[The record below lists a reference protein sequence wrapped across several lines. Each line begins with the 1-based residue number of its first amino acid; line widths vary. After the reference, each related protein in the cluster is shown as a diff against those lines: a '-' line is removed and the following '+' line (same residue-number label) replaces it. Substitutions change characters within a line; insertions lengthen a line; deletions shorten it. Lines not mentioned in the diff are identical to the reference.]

1 MALDVIGE
9 RMKYLTKK
17 LLVCAS
23 LAIPPMGMAESKVG
37 HSHTNRLANEK
48 SPYLLQHAHNPV
60 DWFPWGEEAFA
71 KARKEGKPIF
81 LSIGYATC
89 HWCHVMEQECFE
101 DEDIG
106 ALLNRFFV
114 CIKVDREERPDI
126 DAVYMR
132 VASYLSG
139 GNGWPLTVVMTP
151 AGKPYFAGT
160 FFPKHRKYGIEGLT
174 TLLPRLYQQVR
185 YRNSMTEQAIA
196 RVERRLAP
204 PPPLRLPA
212 PGEIEVD
219 LDETCALMA
228 GMVDP
233 VRGGT
238 GSGMK
243 FPRSHQLLYMLEH
256 ARRTGNPTAMTAVKV
271 TLDNIRHG
279 GIYDQIGFGI
289 HRYTV
294 DGAWF
299 VPHFEKMLYNQAQV
313 ALSAARYYAL
323 TGDRKMRAMAEE
335 IYRYVL
341 RDLTSP
347 VGAFYSAEDADSEG
361 EEGLFYL
368 WTHDELQKHLSP
380 DELDLFSSVFAIE
393 KEGNWFDRTSNE
405 RQTNNILR
413 ILPEGQKVLDE
424 LSAEQ
429 SARMETIR
437 KRLLKIRAKRPRP
450 LLDDKV
456 LSDWNGL
463 MIASMAESGRLL
475 ADPELIEAAKKA
487 YSFVATNLYKDRR
500 LLHRWRDGDAA
511 IPGMLSDHTF
521 LAWGAIELYRC
532 TQDIQYL
539 DHACSLM
546 DSVIAD
552 FKIDDG
558 GFNMTS
564 KHAEKLLFKPSQF
577 SDLAIPSGNSVA
589 LLVLTRLARYTGVEK
604 YERERQELDTLFALS
619 LPRAIDRRTISTMAM
634 EEQRGKSFEVVVV
647 SPGDAKDATAIL
659 QPFRAAG
666 RRNIFLHLK
675 TAANAETLARLAP
688 FTRDHSA
695 IDQKATAYVCTNFA
709 CQAPSTDP
717 AKAAEM
723 LRTSE

>member
-1 MALDVIGE
+1 MMHLS
-9 RMKYLTKK
+9 KK
-17 LLVCAS
+17 LLLYAC
-23 LAIPPMGMAESKVG
+23 LAMPLVGVAEPKVS
-37 HSHTNRLANEK
+37 HSHTNLLTKEK

-60 DWFPWGEEAFA
+60 NWFPWGEEAFA
-71 KARKEGKPIF
+71 KAKKEGKPIF
-81 LSIGYATC
+81 LSVGYATC
-89 HWCHVMEQECFE
+89 HWCHVMEEECFK
-101 DEDIG
+101 DEEVG
-106 ALLNRFFV
+106 ALLNRCFV
-114 CIKVDREERPDI
+114 SIKVDREERPDI

-132 VASYLSG
+132 VAGYLGG

-151 AGKPYFAGT
+151 DGKPYFAGT
-160 FFPKHRKYGIEGLT
+160 FFPKHRKYGIEGLMT
-174 TLLPRLYQQVR
+174 VLPRIYRQVR
-185 YRNSMTEQAIA
+185 YSSSITDEAIA

-204 PPPLRLPA
+204 RPAMKLPD

-219 LDETCALMA
+219 LDETCSVMV

-233 VRGGT
+233 FSGGT
-238 GSGMK
+238 GRGMK

-256 ARRTGNPTAMTAVKV
+256 AQRTGNKAALAAVKL

-294 DGAWF
+294 DGVWF

-313 ALSAARYYAL
+313 ALAAARYYAL
-323 TGDRKMRAMAEE
+323 TGDKKMRAMAEE

-347 VGAFYSAEDADSEG
+347 EGAFYSAEDADSEG

-368 WTHDELQKHLSP
+368 WTYNELQKHLSP
-380 DELDLFSSVFAIE
+380 EEFKLFSSVFAVE
-393 KEGNWFDRTSNE
+393 KEGNWIDRTSNE
-405 RQTNNILR
+405 RQPNNILR
-413 ILPEGQKVLDE
+413 ILPEGQKVLGE
-424 LSAEQ
+424 LTPEQ
-429 SARMETIR
+429 TATMETIR

-456 LSDWNGL
+456 LTDWNGL

-475 ADPELIEAAKKA
+475 ADAPLVEAARKA
-487 YSFVATNLYKDRR
+487 YSFIAAKLYQDRR

-532 TQDIQYL
+532 TQDVQYL

-552 FKIDDG
+552 FKIEDG

-564 KHAEKLLFKPSQF
+564 KHAEKLLFKPANF
-577 SDLAIPSGNSVA
+577 SDMALPSGNSVA
-589 LLVLTRLARYTGVEK
+589 LLVLTALAHYTGVEK
-604 YERERQELDTLFALS
+604 YEKERQELDTLFALS
-619 LPRAIDRRTISTMAM
+619 LPRSVDRRTISTMAM
-634 EEQRGKSFEVVVV
+634 ERAARTSFEIVVV
-647 SPGDAKDATAIL
+647 SPGDPEKAAAMLK
-659 QPFRAAG
+659 PFHAASSQ
-666 RRNIFLHLK
+666 NIYLHLK
-675 TAANAETLARLAP
+675 TSSNAETLTRLAP
-688 FTRDHSA
+688 FTRDYKA
-695 IDQKATAYVCTNFA
+695 IDKETTAYICTNFA
-709 CQAPSTDP
+709 CQAPTTDP
-717 AKAAEM
+717 KKAAEM
-723 LRTSE
+723 LRSKE

>member
-1 MALDVIGE
+1 MMNF
-9 RMKYLTKK
+9 RKK
-17 LLVCAS
+17 LLLCAC
-23 LAIPPMGMAESKVG
+23 LAMPLMGMAESHIS

-60 DWFPWGEEAFA
+60 DWFPWGEQAFA

-89 HWCHVMEQECFE
+89 HWCHVMEKECFE
-101 DEDIG
+101 DEEIG

-114 CIKVDREERPDI
+114 SIKVDREERPDV

-132 VASYLSG
+132 IASALSG
-139 GNGWPLTVVMTP
+139 SGGWPLTVVMMPDGT
-151 AGKPYFAGT
+151 PYFAGT

-174 TLLPRLYQQVR
+174 TLLPRLSQEVR
-185 YRNSMTEQAIA
+185 EGSSAVNQAVA
-196 RVERRLAP
+196 RVERLLAP
-204 PPPLRLPA
+204 RRAFVLPP

-219 LDETCALMA
+219 LDQACAVMV

-233 VRGGT
+233 VLGGT

-256 ARRTGNPTAMTAVKV
+256 ARRTGDGAALAAVKV

-279 GIYDQIGFGI
+279 GIYDHIGFGI
-289 HRYTV
+289 HRYTA
-294 DGAWF
+294 DGVWF

-313 ALSAARYYAL
+313 ALSAARFYAL
-323 TGDRKMRAMAEE
+323 TGDREIRSMAEAVH
-335 IYRYVL
+335 RYVL

-347 VGAFYSAEDADSEG
+347 EGAFYSAEDADSEG

-380 DELDLFSSVFAIE
+380 DELELFSSVFAIQ
-393 KEGNWFDRTSNE
+393 KQGNWIDSASKA
-405 RQTNNILR
+405 RQPNNILR
-413 ILPEGQKVLDE
+413 ILPEGWKTLGEFSDE
-424 LSAEQ
+424 ET
-429 SARMETIR
+429 ARMETIR
-437 KRLLKIRAKRPRP
+437 KRLFEIRARRPRP

-475 ADPELIEAAKKA
+475 ADTELIEAAKKA
-487 YSFVATNLYKDRR
+487 YSFITTTLYQDRR

-552 FKIDDG
+552 FKNDDG

-564 KHAEKLLFKPSQF
+564 KQAEQLLFTPSKF
-577 SDLAIPSGNSVA
+577 NDMAMPSGNSVA
-589 LLVLTRLARYTGVEK
+589 LLVLTRLARYTGMAK
-604 YERERQELDTLFALS
+604 YEEERLALESLFVLS
-619 LPRAIDRRTISTMAM
+619 LPGAIDRRTLSTMAM
-634 EEQRGKSFEVVVV
+634 EEQRGTSFEVVVV
-647 SPGDAKDATAIL
+647 SPGDAKDAAAIL
-659 QPFRAAG
+659 QPFRVAS
-666 RRNIFLHLK
+666 RQNIYLHLK
-675 TAANAETLARLAP
+675 TAANAKTLARLAP
-688 FTRDHSA
+688 FTRDHKA
-695 IDQKATAYVCTNFA
+695 LDKKATAYICSNFA
-709 CQAPSTDP
+709 CQAPLSDP
-717 AKAAEM
+717 AKVAEM
-723 LRTSE
+723 LRTRE